1 MSAFIDINGIASVE
15 EAGKRLVEAWSTWS
29 ATAEQAKRFCEVM
42 KSTKP
47 SRFIGSEYAWA
58 LYIKS
63 GANKEGSFDEYIR
76 HNKAVKSWEWE
87 MLNRTYKN

>member
-1 MSAFIDINGIASVE
+1 MAFLTLPTAKYLAEVNNAFG
-15 EAGKRLVEAWSTWS
+15 
-29 ATAEQAKRFCEVM
+29 ATAEQAERFIEVM
-42 KSTKP
+42 KPTKP
-47 SRFIGSEYAWA
+47 SRAVGSEYAWA

-87 MLNRTYKN
+87 ELNRTYKN